1 MISRDGRWIAYQ
13 SNVSGQHEV
22 YLSPISDGSRRFA
35 VTKGGGWLPLWSYD
49 GRELYYRTEDHHLA
63 SGQMMSVPVDTR
75 GTVEPTLG
83 VPRVLFPTP
92 YQGEGDN
99 TADGRFLMLKSPPR
113 VSSSRVINVVLNW
126 FEELETKVPAR

>member
-1 MISRDGRWIAYQ
+1 
-13 SNVSGQHEV
+13 
-22 YLSPISDGSRRFA
+22 
-35 VTKGGGWLPLWSYD
+35 
-49 GRELYYRTEDHHLA
+49 
-63 SGQMMSVPVDTR
+63 VPVDTR